1 MSVIARKDVE
11 ELFGYMRDGQQDK
24 FNDRLADDIQWTVKG
39 THPLAGTFKSKQ
51 EYLDGAFNRLTAVLK
66 DGIQLQL
73 EAIYIDG
80 STAIVEL
87 KSFLTALNGMPYHN
101 EYCWV
106 IHFSEGKQITA
117 ITAYLDSAL
126 LKQIIEENEKE
137 KPYKPAGSD

>member
-1 MSVIARKDVE
+1 MSVITRADVE
-11 ELFGYMRDGQQDK
+11 ELFDYMANGQPEK
-24 FNDRLADDIQWTVKG
+24 FMDRLVEDIHWTVKG

-66 DGIQLQL
+66 GGIQLQL
-73 EAIYIDG
+73 EAVYIDG
-80 STAIVEL
+80 LTAIVEL

-106 IHFSEGKQITA
+106 IHFSEDKQITA

-126 LKQIIEENEKE
+126 LKQVIEENELIRT
-137 KPYKPAGSD
+137 